1 MEHVGYIRVSTV
13 EQSTSRQLADVKLDK
28 VFEEKVSAKTVD
40 RPQLQ
45 ACLEY
50 VREGDVLHVHSLD
63 RICRSGA
70 GDAVGL
76 VEQMNQK
83 GVSVQFHKEGMRFDG
98 AISAAQKGVLGILA
112 AVAQM
117 ERELIKERQMEGIQA
132 AKAAGKHIGRPKAK
146 VNRTDIQDLLNQ
158 GVSKAQAAKK
168 LGIGRATLYRLLEGS

>member
-1 MEHVGYIRVSTV
+1 MEHVGYIRVSTA
-13 EQSTSRQLADVKLDK
+13 EQSTSRQLTDVKLDK

-40 RPQLQ
+40 RPELQ
-45 ACLEY
+45 ACLKY

-98 AISAAQKGVLGILA
+98 AMSAAQKGVLGILA

-132 AKAAGKHIGRPKAK
+132 AKAAGKHIGRPKAQVTK
-146 VNRTDIQDLLNQ
+146 VDVMELLDN
-158 GVSKAQAAKK
+158 GKPKAQAAKE
-168 LGIGRATLYRLLEGS
+168 LGIGRATLYRLLNA